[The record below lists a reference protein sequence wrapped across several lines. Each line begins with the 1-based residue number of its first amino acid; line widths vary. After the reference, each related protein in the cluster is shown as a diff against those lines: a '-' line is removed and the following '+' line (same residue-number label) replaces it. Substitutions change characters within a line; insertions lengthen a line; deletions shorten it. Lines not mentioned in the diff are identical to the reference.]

1 MPVNIHGNDY
11 YTVAERMVEFN
22 KHCPNGSIRT
32 EILCSPDVIHNCKR
46 WVVKAIIVIDM
57 VERPDM
63 EFTAHAEEVVGSS
76 NINRASALE
85 NCETSAIGRAL
96 GFAGFLNDGGG
107 IPTAEDIQTHQ
118 MQVADTL
125 TAPQKRKLDTMSRSK
140 AFTDAQTKKIKQF
153 IDSNPLRVDAEEK
166 IKALQPKIDEYET
179 KRKEQAPAAIAK
191 AVEKMNQGG

>member
-46 WVVKAIIVIDM
+46 WVVKAIIVMDM
-57 VERPDM
+57 EEMPDM

-118 MQVADTL
+118 LQVADTL

-153 IDSNPLRVDAEEK
+153 IESNPLRVDADEK
-166 IKALQPKIDEYET
+166 IKALQPKIDEYEA
-179 KRKEQAPAAIAK
+179 KRKEEAPAAIAK

>member
-22 KHCPNGSIRT
+22 KHCPNGSIKT
-32 EILCSPDVIHNCKR
+32 DILCSPDVIHNCKR
-46 WVVKAIIVIDM
+46 WVVRATIVMDM
-57 VERPDM
+57 IEKPDM
-63 EFTAHAEEVVGSS
+63 EFTAHAEEIVGSS

-118 MQVADTL
+118 MQVADTI
-125 TAPQKRKLDTMSRSK
+125 TAPQKKKLDGMSRSK
-140 AFTDAQTKKIKQF
+140 AFTDAQTKKIKTF
-153 IDSNPLRVDAEEK
+153 IESNPLRVDAEDK
-166 IKALQPKIDEYET
+166 IKSLQPIIDEYES
-179 KRKEQAPAAIAK
+179 KCKKEAPAAIAE
-191 AVEKMNQGG
+191 AVKKMKQGG

>member
-166 IKALQPKIDEYET
+166 IKALQPKIDEYEN

>member
-1 MPVNIHGNDY
+1 MPVNIHVNDY

-46 WVVKAIIVIDM
+46 WVVKAIIVMDM
-57 VERPDM
+57 EEMPDM

-118 MQVADTL
+118 LQVADTL

-153 IDSNPLRVDAEEK
+153 IESNPLRVDADEK
-166 IKALQPKIDEYET
+166 IKALQPKIDEYEA
-179 KRKEQAPAAIAK
+179 KRKEEAPAAIAK

>member
-46 WVVKAIIVIDM
+46 WVVKAIIVMDM
-57 VERPDM
+57 EEMPDM

-118 MQVADTL
+118 LQVADTL

-153 IDSNPLRVDAEEK
+153 IESNPLRVDADDK
-166 IKALQPKIDEYET
+166 IKALQPKIDEYEA
-179 KRKEQAPAAIAK
+179 KRKEEAPAAIAK

>member
-22 KHCPNGSIRT
+22 KHCPNGSIKT
-32 EILCSPDVIHNCKR
+32 DILCSPDVIHNCKR

-166 IKALQPKIDEYET
+166 IKALQPKIDEYEA

>member
-57 VERPDM
+57 VERPDR

>member
-22 KHCPNGSIRT
+22 KHCPNGSIKT
-32 EILCSPDVIHNCKR
+32 DILCSPDVIHNCKR
-46 WVVKAIIVIDM
+46 WVVKATIVIDM

-166 IKALQPKIDEYET
+166 IKALQPKIDEYEA